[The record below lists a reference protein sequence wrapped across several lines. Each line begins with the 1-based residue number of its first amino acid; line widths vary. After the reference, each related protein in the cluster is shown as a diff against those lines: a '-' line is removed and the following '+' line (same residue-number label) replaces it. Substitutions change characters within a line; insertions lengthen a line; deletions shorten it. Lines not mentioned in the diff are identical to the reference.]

1 MTVTPAE
8 QTRRMSFGRGVME
21 GLRMAGVQNP
31 GDVMNAAKLARIESG
46 LNSMAK
52 KVLAAV
58 PIQTPWSKEQI
69 VSELRRA
76 GATVDRA
83 VVDGCLITLC
93 ERGVVKEPSRGTF
106 VRVIARLITSAT
118 EEIQNVPNTTATR
131 PATAA
136 LQPQAVAAAPA
147 RDDSLSRLANVA
159 ALLRPAADEIDG
171 IALDV
176 ETRVQ
181 AAGKEGETLRQ
192 LKALLTGA

>member
-1 MTVTPAE
+1 MTVTPTE
-8 QTRRMSFGRGVME
+8 QSRRMSFGRGVME

-52 KVLAAV
+52 KVLGAV
-58 PIQTPWSKEQI
+58 PIQAPWSKEQI

-93 ERGVVKEPSRGTF
+93 ERGLVKEPSRGSF
-106 VRVIARLITSAT
+106 IRVIARLITQAT
-118 EEIQNVPNTTATR
+118 EEFHDMSATAR
-131 PATAA
+131 PAATQ
-136 LQPQAVAAAPA
+136 QPQPPAPE
-147 RDDSLSRLANVA
+147 RDDSLSRLANLG
-159 ALLRPAADEIDG
+159 ALLRRAADECDA

-176 ETRVQ
+176 EARVQ
-181 AAGKEGETLRQ
+181 AAGKECETLRQ

>member
-1 MTVTPAE
+1 MTVGAIE
-8 QTRRMSFGRGVME
+8 QSRRVSFGRGVIE

-52 KVLAAV
+52 KVLGAV

-83 VVDGCLITLC
+83 VVDGCLINLC
-93 ERGVVKEPSRGTF
+93 ERGVVKEPARGTF
-106 VRVIARLITSAT
+106 VRVIARLITPAT
-118 EEIQNVPNTTATR
+118 EEIQNVPTATAR
-131 PATAA
+131 TNTPASES
-136 LQPQAVAAAPA
+136 QSAPE
-147 RDDSLSRLANVA
+147 REDSLSRLANVA
-159 ALLRPAADEIDG
+159 ALLRRAADEIDG

>member
-1 MTVTPAE
+1 MTVGATE
-8 QTRRMSFGRGVME
+8 QSRRVSFGRGVIE

-52 KVLAAV
+52 KVLGAV

-83 VVDGCLITLC
+83 VVDGCLINLC
-93 ERGVVKEPSRGTF
+93 ERGVVKEPARGTF
-106 VRVIARLITSAT
+106 VRVIARLITPAT
-118 EEIQNVPNTTATR
+118 EEIQNVPTTTAR
-131 PATAA
+131 
-136 LQPQAVAAAPA
+136 AAAPA
-147 RDDSLSRLANVA
+147 SQSQAAPERNDSLSRLANVA
-159 ALLRPAADEIDG
+159 ALLRRAADEIDG

>member
-1 MTVTPAE
+1 MTVTPTE
-8 QTRRMSFGRGVME
+8 QSRRMSFGRGVME

-93 ERGVVKEPSRGTF
+93 ERGVVKEPARGTF
-106 VRVIARLITSAT
+106 VRVIARLITQAT
-118 EEIQNVPNTTATR
+118 EEFNEVSINAR
-131 PATAA
+131 PAAAA
-136 LQPQAVAAAPA
+136 LQPQPPAPE
-147 RDDSLSRLANVA
+147 REDSLSRLANVA
-159 ALLRPAADEIDG
+159 ALLRRAADEIDG

-176 ETRVQ
+176 EARVQ

>member
-1 MTVTPAE
+1 MTVGAIE
-8 QTRRMSFGRGVME
+8 QSRRVSFGRGVIE

-52 KVLAAV
+52 KVLGAV

-83 VVDGCLITLC
+83 VVDGCLINLC
-93 ERGVVKEPSRGTF
+93 ERGVVKEPARGTF
-106 VRVIARLITSAT
+106 VRVIARLITPAT
-118 EEIQNVPNTTATR
+118 EEIQNVPTATVTAR
-131 PATAA
+131 TNAPAS
-136 LQPQAVAAAPA
+136 QSQAAPE

-159 ALLRPAADEIDG
+159 ALLRRAADEIDG

>member
-1 MTVTPAE
+1 MTVTPTE
-8 QTRRMSFGRGVME
+8 QSRRMSFGRGVME

-52 KVLAAV
+52 KVLGAV
-58 PIQTPWSKEQI
+58 PIQAPWSKEQI

-93 ERGVVKEPSRGTF
+93 ERGLVKEPSRGSF
-106 VRVIARLITSAT
+106 IRVIARLITQAT
-118 EEIQNVPNTTATR
+118 EEFHDMSANAR
-131 PATAA
+131 PAAA
-136 LQPQAVAAAPA
+136 QQPQPSAPE
-147 RDDSLSRLANVA
+147 RDDSLSRLANLG
-159 ALLRPAADEIDG
+159 ALLRRAADECDA

-176 ETRVQ
+176 EARVQ

>member
-1 MTVTPAE
+1 MTVTPTE
-8 QTRRMSFGRGVME
+8 QSRRMSFGRGVME
-21 GLRMAGVQNP
+21 GLRMAGIQNP

-52 KVLAAV
+52 KVLGAV
-58 PIQTPWSKEQI
+58 PIQAPWSKEQI

-93 ERGVVKEPSRGTF
+93 ERGLVKEPSRGSF
-106 VRVIARLITSAT
+106 IRVIARLITQAT
-118 EEIQNVPNTTATR
+118 EEFHDMSANAR
-131 PATAA
+131 PAAA
-136 LQPQAVAAAPA
+136 QQPQPSAPE
-147 RDDSLSRLANVA
+147 RDDSLSRLANLG
-159 ALLRPAADEIDG
+159 ALLRRAADECDA

-176 ETRVQ
+176 EARVQ

>member
-1 MTVTPAE
+1 MTVTPTE
-8 QTRRMSFGRGVME
+8 QSRRMSFGRGVME
-21 GLRMAGVQNP
+21 GLRMAGIQNP

-52 KVLAAV
+52 KVLGAV
-58 PIQTPWSKEQI
+58 PIQAPWSKEQI

-93 ERGVVKEPSRGTF
+93 ERGLVKEPSRGSF
-106 VRVIARLITSAT
+106 IRVIARLITQAT
-118 EEIQNVPNTTATR
+118 EEFHEMS
-131 PATAA
+131 ATASPA
-136 LQPQAVAAAPA
+136 ATKQPQPPVPE
-147 RDDSLSRLANVA
+147 RDDSLSRLANLG
-159 ALLRPAADEIDG
+159 ALLRRAADECDA

-176 ETRVQ
+176 EARVQ

>member
-1 MTVTPAE
+1 MTVTPTE
-8 QTRRMSFGRGVME
+8 QSRRMSFGRGVME
-21 GLRMAGVQNP
+21 GLRMAGIQTP

-52 KVLAAV
+52 KVLGAV
-58 PIQTPWSKEQI
+58 PIQAPWSKEQI

-93 ERGVVKEPSRGTF
+93 ERGLVKEPSRGSF
-106 VRVIARLITSAT
+106 IRVIARLITQAT
-118 EEIQNVPNTTATR
+118 EEFHDMSANAR
-131 PATAA
+131 PAAA
-136 LQPQAVAAAPA
+136 QQPQPSAPE
-147 RDDSLSRLANVA
+147 RDDSLSRLANLG
-159 ALLRPAADEIDG
+159 ALLRRAADECDA

-176 ETRVQ
+176 EARVQ

>member
-1 MTVTPAE
+1 MTVTPTE
-8 QTRRMSFGRGVME
+8 QSRRMSFGRGVME

-52 KVLAAV
+52 KVLGAV
-58 PIQTPWSKEQI
+58 PIQAPWTKEQI

-93 ERGVVKEPSRGTF
+93 ERGVVKEPARGTF
-106 VRVIARLITSAT
+106 VRVIARLITPAT
-118 EEIQNVPNTTATR
+118 EEIQNVLTTTART
-131 PATAA
+131 
-136 LQPQAVAAAPA
+136 AAPA
-147 RDDSLSRLANVA
+147 SPTHATPERDDSLSRLANVA
-159 ALLRPAADEIDG
+159 ALLRRAADEIDG